1 MMWKCAVCSEEFAF
15 GGILDHIR
23 LMHPERVEVFDKW
36 PDGEPV
42 IYEDADE
49 FFL

>member
-1 MMWKCAVCSEEFAF
+1 MEWKCALCLSFLPAEE
-15 GGILDHIR
+15 IMDHIR
-23 LMHPERVEVFDKW
+23 LMHPDQEVKAERW

-42 IYEDADE
+42 FFEDADE